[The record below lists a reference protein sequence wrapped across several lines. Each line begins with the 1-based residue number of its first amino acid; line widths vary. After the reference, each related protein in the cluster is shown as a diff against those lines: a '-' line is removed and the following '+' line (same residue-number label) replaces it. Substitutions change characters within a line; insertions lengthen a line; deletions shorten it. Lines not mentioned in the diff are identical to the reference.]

1 MNTRQF
7 APESSY
13 FSGVL
18 KIALGVFIGALAALL
33 AYEGITALRVEVA
46 MRKAA
51 AEVQR
56 SADVARERARSQLDA
71 KRAREADE
79 ASRRDASERA
89 KALAAR
95 LAAEREQRRAD
106 AWARF
111 YQPSEPCRLDS
122 ATLACANEHM
132 AARKRFDAQ
141 YIDR

>member
-1 MNTRQF
+1 MKQRQF
-7 APESSY
+7 TPESSY

-46 MRKAA
+46 MRNAA

-56 SADVARERARSQLDA
+56 SADAARARTRAQLDA
-71 KRAREADE
+71 KRSRDAEE
-79 ASRRDASERA
+79 ASRAEALERA
-89 KALAAR
+89 KSLAAR

-106 AWARF
+106 AWERF

-141 YIDR
+141 YVDR